1 MLRLSSQFSSAE
13 NYYLARV
20 EGRRD
25 PTLSSSGMAANECN
39 CVQCFFFFLLLFSN
53 VDCVRLSFYGVPGF
67 VARRF
72 FLFLDLKRESF
83 SSSSSEFGPV
93 PHRHFA
99 SRYFLVFFVPSR
111 RGCPA
116 GSVDYSENRSVIDCE
131 SY

>member
-1 MLRLSSQFSSAE
+1 MSSQFSSAE

-25 PTLSSSGMAANECN
+25 PTLSSSGMAASECD
-39 CVQCFFFFLLLFSN
+39 CVQCCCFFVSFFKFSN

-72 FLFLDLKRESF
+72 FLFFDLKRESF
-83 SSSSSEFGPV
+83 SSSSSGLGPV